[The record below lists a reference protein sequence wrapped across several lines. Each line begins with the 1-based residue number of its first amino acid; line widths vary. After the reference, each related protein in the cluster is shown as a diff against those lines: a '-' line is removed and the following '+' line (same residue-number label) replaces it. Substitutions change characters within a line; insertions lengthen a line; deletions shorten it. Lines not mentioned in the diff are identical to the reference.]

1 MLKNRKNMIE
11 YKKDKKRE
19 KMEQIREKLFKLA
32 DKKYQKFHSRLCPNT
47 DNIIGVRIPKL
58 REIARE
64 IAKENPKEFLNRID
78 DTYYETVMLYGMVI
92 GYIKADIEERQK
104 YLDIFVPKI
113 NNWAVCD
120 CCTSTYKF
128 TNKKMEEMWNYIQ
141 KYLKS
146 NQEFEIRF
154 SVIMMMDYYLNDKYI
169 DKVFTEIN
177 KIHHEGYYV
186 KMGVA
191 WLISIAFVKYEEKT
205 RKFLAN
211 NQLDDFTYNKAL
223 QKIIESNRVTQE
235 VKSEMKN
242 LKR

>member
-1 MLKNRKNMIE
+1 M
-11 YKKDKKRE
+11 E
-19 KMEQIREKLFKLA
+19 KITEKLFKLA
-32 DKKYQKFHSRLCPNT
+32 DKKYQEFHSGLCPNT

-58 REIARE
+58 REMAKE

-92 GYIKADIEERQK
+92 GYMKADVEERQK

-113 NNWAVCD
+113 NNWAICD

-128 TNKKMEEMWNYIQ
+128 TNKNLEKMWNYIQ

-154 SVIMMMDYYLNDKYI
+154 SVIMMVDYYLNEQYI

-177 KIHHEGYYV
+177 KIRHEGYYV

-191 WLISIAFVKYEEKT
+191 WLISVAFIKYEEKT

-223 QKIIESNRVTQE
+223 QKIIESKRVPQE
-235 VKSEMKN
+235 IKSEMKN